1 MNEINSRGGEDKWKK
16 GEKAGKGRMLALKP
30 DKSQIRKFWK
40 VFKGMIDHHSC
51 DCVKGKP

>member
-30 DKSQIRKFWK
+30 DKSQIRKF
-40 VFKGMIDHHSC
+40 
-51 DCVKGKP
+51 